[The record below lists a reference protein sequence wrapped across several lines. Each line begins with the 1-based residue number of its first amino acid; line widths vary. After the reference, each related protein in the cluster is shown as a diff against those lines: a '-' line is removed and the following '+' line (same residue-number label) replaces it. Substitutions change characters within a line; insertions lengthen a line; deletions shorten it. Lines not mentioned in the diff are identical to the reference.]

1 MTHDCSYIG
10 NTGSHMEEVV
20 LTGFYRECYYAVLV
34 FNASLKRCKKV
45 IHNSQNNCYC
55 TNEKCHFDEPQ
66 FTFSIPV
73 FSVIISCRNLSAAL
87 KQQIQSPSLRCHSQI
102 FNDWLE
108 QSCITK
114 TENEVIHIFVCAL
127 LFCNNSIKSRQWK
140 RKRGAWKQKHRCSCP
155 NFPPVWKS

>member
-10 NTGSHMEEVV
+10 NTGSHVEVV
-20 LTGFYRECYYAVLV
+20 VHTGFYRECYYAVLV
-34 FNASLKRCKKV
+34 FKAILKRCKKV

-73 FSVIISCRNLSAAL
+73 FSVIISCRNLSAVS

-127 LFCNNSIKSRQWK
+127 LFCNNSLSNQGNEKEREVQETKASVQL
-140 RKRGAWKQKHRCSCP
+140 P
-155 NFPPVWKS
+155 